1 MGRRSEVQSSNSNP
15 AEKFL
20 SWSSQNKCLTYYDKE
35 KSENVL
41 VKPPFT
47 FLYLADRTTVK
58 GYDAEDN
65 TGIYSNEVKAIKDE
79 LDVRNFK
86 GKTIA
91 KGEWNDISQKVDRA
105 GGKFAK
111 SIYAMTKKGNLINI
125 CLFGGALGEWFE
137 FTKKSKRRLPDEW
150 VTITGV
156 EERKKGATTYFVPV
170 FSYNKSLNEEQG
182 ELADKAYAIFEE
194 FENGENPRKIEVHDA
209 ETVQYANEPAPMPP
223 IEEEEDLAF

>member
-1 MGRRSEVQSSNSNP
+1 MSNRKKEVQSSSSNP

-20 SWSSQNKCLTYYDKE
+20 SWSSQNQSLVHYDKD
-35 KSENVL
+35 KGENVL
-41 VKPPFT
+41 IKPPFS

-79 LDVRNFK
+79 LNVRNFK

-91 KGEWNDISQKVDRA
+91 KGEWNDISQKIDKA

-111 SIYAMTKKGNLINI
+111 SIYCMTKKGTLINL
-125 CLFGGALGEWFE
+125 CLYGGALGEWFE

-170 FSYNKSLNEEQG
+170 FSYNKSLNDDQA
-182 ELADKAYAIFEE
+182 ELADKAYEIFEE
-194 FENGENPRKIEVHDA
+194 FEKGENPRKAEAVKDIEVEA
-209 ETVQYANEPAPMPP
+209 EEVDKD
-223 IEEEEDLAF
+223 DLPF

>member
-1 MGRRSEVQSSNSNP
+1 MSNRKKEVQSSSSNP

-20 SWSSQNKCLTYYDKE
+20 SWSSQNESLVHYDKD
-35 KSENVL
+35 KGENVL
-41 VKPPFT
+41 IKPPFS

-79 LDVRNFK
+79 LNVRNFK

-91 KGEWNDISQKVDRA
+91 KGEWNDISQKIDKA

-111 SIYAMTKKGNLINI
+111 SIYCMTKKGTLINL
-125 CLFGGALGEWFE
+125 CLYGGALGEWFE

-170 FSYNKSLNEEQG
+170 FSYNKSLNDDQA
-182 ELADKAYAIFEE
+182 ELADKAYEIFEE
-194 FENGENPRKIEVHDA
+194 FEKGENPRKAEAVKDIEVEA
-209 ETVQYANEPAPMPP
+209 EEVDKD
-223 IEEEEDLAF
+223 DLPF

>member
-1 MGRRSEVQSSNSNP
+1 MSSRRSEVQSSNSNP
-15 AEKFL
+15 AEIFL

-41 VKPPFT
+41 VKLPFS

-58 GYDAEDN
+58 GYDADDN

-91 KGEWNDISQKVDRA
+91 KGEWNDISQKVDKA

-111 SIYAMTKKGNLINI
+111 SIYAMSKKGNLINI
-125 CLFGGALGEWFE
+125 CLFGGAVGEWFE
-137 FTKKSKRRLPDEW
+137 FTKKSKNRLPDEW
-150 VTITGV
+150 VTITDFV
-156 EERKKGATTYFVPV
+156 EKKKGATTYFVPV
-170 FSYNKSLNEEQG
+170 FSYNKSLTASEG
-182 ELADKAYAIFEE
+182 ELADKAYEVFEE
-194 FENGENPRKIEVHDA
+194 YENGEKPRKQEVDEFEPVKN
-209 ETVQYANEPAPMPP
+209 ETGETY
-223 IEEEEDLAF
+223 EEVNPF

>member
-1 MGRRSEVQSSNSNP
+1 MSSRRSEVQSSNTNP

-20 SWSSQNKCLTYYDKE
+20 SWSSQNQALVYYDKD

-41 VKPPFT
+41 VKPPFS

-65 TGIYSNEVKAIKDE
+65 TGIYSNEVKAIKEE
-79 LDVRNFK
+79 LNVRNFK
-86 GKTIA
+86 NKTIA
-91 KGEWNDISQKVDRA
+91 VGQWNDISQKVDRS

-111 SIYAMTKKGNLINI
+111 SIYAMTKKGNLINL
-125 CLFGGALGEWFE
+125 CLYGGALGEWFE

-170 FSYNKSLNEEQG
+170 FSYNKSLSADEG
-182 ELADKAYAIFEE
+182 EMADKAYEIFKEFEE
-194 FENGENPRKIEVHDA
+194 GENPRKVEATHD
-209 ETVQYANEPAPMPP
+209 EPAVYESPAQS
-223 IEEEEDLAF
+223 EDDLEF